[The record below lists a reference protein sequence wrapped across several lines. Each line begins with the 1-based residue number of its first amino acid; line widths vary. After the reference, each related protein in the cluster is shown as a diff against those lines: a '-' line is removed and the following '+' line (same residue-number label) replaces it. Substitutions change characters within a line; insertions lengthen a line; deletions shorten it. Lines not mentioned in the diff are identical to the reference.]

1 MVSMTEEAKRAALAG
16 FDFFKGLTDR
26 EISDIAK
33 LAEEREFRVGEELCR
48 ESDFGTFAFVVLFP
62 TWFFRYARSLW
73 LGFDQFIDPR
83 AGEQPDDPPGM
94 N

>member
-33 LAEEREFRVGEELCR
+33 LAEERYGLIAAGFECDSR
-48 ESDFGTFAFVVLFP
+48 ESINPESRIRV
-62 TWFFRYARSLW
+62 RR
-73 LGFDQFIDPR
+73 
-83 AGEQPDDPPGM
+83 
-94 N
+94 